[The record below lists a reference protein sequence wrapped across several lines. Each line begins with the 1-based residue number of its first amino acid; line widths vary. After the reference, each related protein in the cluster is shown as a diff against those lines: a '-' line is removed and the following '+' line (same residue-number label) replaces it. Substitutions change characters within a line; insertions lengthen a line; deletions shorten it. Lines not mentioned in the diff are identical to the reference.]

1 MIRKL
6 IAAVAVTA
14 SAALVAPGTPL
25 VGTAS
30 AEFFLVSREAKAS
43 STKTY
48 TLTEQERANACG
60 NFSGSIIFTDG
71 SSLDCSSGVAT
82 LPAA

>member
-6 IAAVAVTA
+6 IVALAA
-14 SAALVAPGTPL
+14 SAALLATGTPL

-30 AEFFLVSREAKAS
+30 AEFFLVSREAKAAP
-43 STKTY
+43 TTY

-60 NFSGSIIFTDG
+60 NYAGSIIFTDG

-82 LPAA
+82 LPSA